1 MKVGDMVR
9 AIPGRGEAW
18 LKGWIHII
26 VGPGPGDWDWELYHA
41 GDEYREPFTWYAA
54 EEELELIE

>member
-1 MKVGDMVR
+1 MKVGDIVR
-9 AIPGRGEAW
+9 VGTGNRDW
-18 LKGWIHII
+18 VHII
-26 VGPGPGDWDWELYHA
+26 VGPGTGDWDWELYHA